1 MKRNFIKG
9 IVCGLM
15 LTAVVGTTAL
25 AATAASV
32 QVDDGDYVWDVEFYY
47 NTFDG
52 IYGTFYATGTPEY
65 AKLEVVNDTYQQR
78 GYAIQV
84 LEYNDPSR
92 AVSNFEYDEVTLGV
106 YGRSSVSIPRNLEE
120 VWD

>member
-32 QVDDGDYVWDVEFYY
+32 QVDDGDYV
-47 NTFDG
+47 
-52 IYGTFYATGTPEY
+52 
-65 AKLEVVNDTYQQR
+65 
-78 GYAIQV
+78 
-84 LEYNDPSR
+84 
-92 AVSNFEYDEVTLGV
+92 
-106 YGRSSVSIPRNLEE
+106 
-120 VWD
+120 